1 MKILSIE
8 TSCDETG
15 LSLIS
20 IEGDLSSLKINIL
33 EELVATQIEVH
44 REYGGVVP
52 GLARREHEKNL
63 PILFNKMKPT
73 KLNPDL
79 LSVTVGPG
87 LDPCL
92 WSGINY
98 TQKIHEEYFSDIPLV
113 GVNHLEGHLFSFV
126 LDDEFKIKEN
136 KYSVKN
142 IEEYFPAIGLVVSGG
157 HTIIIHMRS
166 LTDWEIL
173 GQTRDDAVGEAFD
186 KVARLIDLP
195 YPGGPEIEKL
205 SKDYNGEKLNFPE
218 PMIHSKDYDFS
229 YSGLKTHIL
238 YHLRDNPDENKSA
251 VAYSFQEAAFAPL
264 VKKCKKAVR
273 EYDANSILLSGG
285 VAANNTLK
293 NKLKHLSKKLNI
305 SFKSAPIKYNTDNGT
320 IIAISSYI
328 NKLSDKKY
336 KLKAQPNLGL

>member
-15 LSLIS
+15 ISLVN
-20 IEGDLSSLKINIL
+20 IEGSLSSLKINIL
-33 EELVATQIEVH
+33 KELVATQIKVH

-63 PILFNKMKPT
+63 PILFDKIGSS

-98 TQKIHEEYFSDIPLV
+98 TQKIHKECFSDIPLI
-113 GVNHLEGHLFSFV
+113 GTNHLEGHLFSFV
-126 LDDEFKIKEN
+126 LDDEFRVKEN

-142 IEEYFPAIGLVVSGG
+142 IDDNFPAIGLVVSGG

-195 YPGGPEIEKL
+195 YPGGPKIEKL
-205 SKDYNGEKLNFPE
+205 SKEHNGEKLDFPE
-218 PMIHSKDYDFS
+218 PMIHSKNYDFS

-238 YHLRDNPDENKSA
+238 YHLRDNPDENKA
-251 VAYSFQEAAFAPL
+251 AIAYSFQESAFAPL
-264 VKKCKKAVR
+264 VKKAKRAVR

-293 NKLKHLSKKLNI
+293 NKLKDLSNKLNI
-305 SFKSAPIKYNTDNGT
+305 TFRSAPIKYNTDNGT
-320 IIAISSYI
+320 IIAIASYI
-328 NKLSDKKY
+328 NQLTDKEY
-336 KLKAQPNLGL
+336 KLEAQPNLGL